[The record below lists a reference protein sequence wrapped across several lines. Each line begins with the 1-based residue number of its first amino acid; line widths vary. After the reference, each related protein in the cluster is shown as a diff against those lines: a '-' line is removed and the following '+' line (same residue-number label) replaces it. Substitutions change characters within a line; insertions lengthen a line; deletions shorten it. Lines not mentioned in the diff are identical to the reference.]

1 MGLPAE
7 EIRVIGI
14 DVLDASDDGLRL
26 AVARAMRGYDED
38 ELFACLADPDTI
50 LRTSAAR
57 ALHVRGTRRSF
68 DHVLAL
74 AGHPRYEM
82 REIAAF
88 VLGQLGTP
96 AYPYAAGSFPILG
109 RLMEDPYW
117 EVRRAAAGAVGT
129 LSGPGRQADVSV
141 QGRLVALA
149 VDKVP
154 DVRASV
160 AVALGM
166 IDDPRARACLER
178 LLDDDEPVVRDD
190 AELGLELLDIDGDG
204 EAGHERVAAE

>member
-1 MGLPAE
+1 M
-7 EIRVIGI
+7 IGI
-14 DVLDASDDGLRL
+14 DVLDASDDRLRL
-26 AVARAMRGYDED
+26 AVRRAVMGYQQD
-38 ELFACLADPDTI
+38 ELFDCIADSDLI

-57 ALHVRGTRRSF
+57 ELHVRGGQAIF

-74 AGHPRYEM
+74 ADHRRYDM

-96 AYPYAAGSFPILG
+96 AYPYAAASFPVLG

-129 LSGPGRQADVSV
+129 LSGPGRQADASV

-149 VDKVP
+149 VDAVP

-190 AELGLELLDIDGDG
+190 AELGLELLDTDGDG